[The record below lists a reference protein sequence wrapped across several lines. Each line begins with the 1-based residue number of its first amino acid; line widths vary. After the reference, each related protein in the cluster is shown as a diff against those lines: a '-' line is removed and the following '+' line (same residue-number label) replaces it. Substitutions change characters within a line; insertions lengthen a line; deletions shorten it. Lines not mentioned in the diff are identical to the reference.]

1 MWVHPYEEQFL
12 TIFGDNFPTTFGGN
26 FKNVCNFTL
35 KELSCELSGSFNIIS
50 DAEEGGIL
58 FLQIA
63 VMFEMK
69 KKNESERKHR
79 VPEFFHK
86 QEEKRQFNNLTIELA
101 DRESFLVK
109 V

>member
-1 MWVHPYEEQFL
+1 
-12 TIFGDNFPTTFGGN
+12 
-26 FKNVCNFTL
+26 
-35 KELSCELSGSFNIIS
+35 
-50 DAEEGGIL
+50 
-58 FLQIA
+58 
-63 VMFEMK
+63 MFEMK